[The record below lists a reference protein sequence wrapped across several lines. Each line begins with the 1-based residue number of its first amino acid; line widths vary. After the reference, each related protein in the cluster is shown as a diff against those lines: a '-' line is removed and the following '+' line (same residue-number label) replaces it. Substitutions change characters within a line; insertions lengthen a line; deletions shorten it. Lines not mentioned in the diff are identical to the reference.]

1 MLYQYIDPIGDGND
15 VFSKLIG
22 YGGSLKEAV
31 SISRAAILYPEGKP
45 NILLT
50 AAKGCGVSYFAQM
63 VFRFAIKAGVV
74 KASASMLNFDCKAYN
89 LTNVI
94 NTYVADTF
102 KTGLSY
108 FLIGTRTAR
117 NSVYAFIIIQLGHKT
132 VDVLCILNNGQSY
145 VGL

>member
-22 YGGSLKEAV
+22 YDGSLKEAV

-74 KASASMLNFDCKAYN
+74 KASASILIARLTKKMMNIEDLFSLEQKKTKVCLANPEMECFLLRTLNCCP
-89 LTNVI
+89 
-94 NTYVADTF
+94 DTREN
-102 KTGLSY
+102 KS
-108 FLIGTRTAR
+108 
-117 NSVYAFIIIQLGHKT
+117 
-132 VDVLCILNNGQSY
+132 
-145 VGL
+145 